1 MWIFSSFQV
10 PYSCSS
16 SPGLRFAARCLH
28 SPRSRRHRCCC
39 SHWTRFF
46 SSWRLSLLF
55 CRRHLRSFCELS
67 EKSALHWTPVTA
79 WTLDTADCWLG
90 SAAHLQPTCAAQ
102 PAAVTCLPLWPP
114 APEPWVS
121 FQGETATTRQPAAP
135 ASLLVNFG
143 MRFIRDIIV
152 DDREILI
159 YYLPTIN
166 HHPRDFEYYELFN
179 ALCDA

>member
-10 PYSCSS
+10 PYNCSS

-79 WTLDTADCWLG
+79 WTLDTA
-90 SAAHLQPTCAAQ
+90 AAADWGL
-102 PAAVTCLPLWPP
+102 LPIFSPP
-114 APEPWVS
+114 APPSQLLWPACRCGRPHLNHGSVS
-121 FQGETATTRQPAAP
+121 RGRQQQRGY
-135 ASLLVNFG
+135 LLHQHHFLWTLVWG
-143 MRFIRDIIV
+143 SS
-152 DDREILI
+152 EIL
-159 YYLPTIN
+159 L
-166 HHPRDFEYYELFN
+166 
-179 ALCDA
+179 